1 MLDLFLLYIGNSLWK
16 GETHVELLKK
26 ASLNDENLSSSMS
39 TVGETSVAAAH
50 QTFTWQ
56 HVDILKYS
64 EFLEVPCEQNNWNL
78 KQRHVM
84 GVCAVS
90 EAKFMW
96 VIVTKD

>member
-1 MLDLFLLYIGNSLWK
+1 MSNLVVILFQRR
-16 GETHVELLKK
+16 
-26 ASLNDENLSSSMS
+26 S
-39 TVGETSVAAAH
+39 TVGETSVATAAAH

>member
-1 MLDLFLLYIGNSLWK
+1 MLLEITGNNFRNYHVKFSCILFQRR
-16 GETHVELLKK
+16 
-26 ASLNDENLSSSMS
+26 S
-39 TVGETSVAAAH
+39 TVGETSVATAAAH